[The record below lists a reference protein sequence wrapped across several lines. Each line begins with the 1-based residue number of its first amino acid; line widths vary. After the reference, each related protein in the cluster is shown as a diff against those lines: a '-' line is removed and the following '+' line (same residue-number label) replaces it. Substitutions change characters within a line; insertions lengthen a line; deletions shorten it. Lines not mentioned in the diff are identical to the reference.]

1 MNMPDFYEF
10 FAGGGMARAGL
21 GEDWRCVFANDIDA
35 MKASAYRSN
44 WGGDELVVDD
54 VANLTTRQIP
64 GEADL
69 AWASFP
75 CQDLS
80 LAGSNEGIGHRS
92 SKTKTRSGTF
102 WPFWQLIRLLVNEG
116 RAPRIIVL
124 ENVLGALTS
133 HEGKD
138 FAAISSA
145 LSGSGYR
152 FGAVVIDARLFVPQS
167 RPRLFIVAV
176 RRDLM
181 IPNSLREPNSTS
193 SWHPKALLE
202 AYAGLSTE
210 AKSKWVW
217 WNLPAP
223 TPRIQNFVHLIEDH
237 PRGVEW
243 HSKEETERLL
253 SMMNEVNL
261 AKVQVAQRIRRRTVG
276 AVYRR
281 IRPDGKGGKCQR
293 AEVRFDNLAGC
304 LRTPTGGS
312 SRQTILVVNGNS
324 IRSRLLSPR
333 EAARLMGIAE
343 NYVLPIRYNDAYHLA
358 GDGVVV
364 PVVRFLAAH
373 LLEPILIHNEQREF
387 AEVAAA

>member
-1 MNMPDFYEF
+1 M
-10 FAGGGMARAGL
+10 
-21 GEDWRCVFANDIDA
+21 
-35 MKASAYRSN
+35 
-44 WGGDELVVDD
+44 
-54 VANLTTRQIP
+54 
-64 GEADL
+64 

-116 RAPRIIVL
+116 RAPRMIVL

-152 FGAVVIDARLFVPQS
+152 FGAVVVDARLFVPQS

-181 IPNSLREPNSTS
+181 TPNSLREPSSTS

-223 TPRIQNFVHLIEDH
+223 TPRIQNLVHLIEDH
-237 PRGVEW
+237 PRGW
-243 HSKEETERLL
+243 NGTPK
-253 SMMNEVNL
+253 
-261 AKVQVAQRIRRRTVG
+261 KRRN
-276 AVYRR
+276 ASC
-281 IRPDGKGGKCQR
+281 P
-293 AEVRFDNLAGC
+293 
-304 LRTPTGGS
+304 
-312 SRQTILVVNGNS
+312 
-324 IRSRLLSPR
+324 
-333 EAARLMGIAE
+333 
-343 NYVLPIRYNDAYHLA
+343 
-358 GDGVVV
+358 
-364 PVVRFLAAH
+364 
-373 LLEPILIHNEQREF
+373 
-387 AEVAAA
+387 